1 MNEQQQKIDND
12 AISLKELIQKIQE
25 WIAYLTT
32 QWKLIIVIAG
42 LGGIIGFV
50 YAKSKNVQYRASV
63 IFTLEEDKPNFGQ
76 NSFGSQLL
84 DFSSGGGAIFSKAN
98 LLAMLKSETLVKE
111 ALLEKVV
118 INGRSTTLVNY
129 FIRATFKKSEYDSL
143 PEKLSEFRN
152 DEILKIRSISN
163 LLLQPIKLVDN
174 YNKTSFIQISYTS
187 NNELFANLFIHKI
200 LEIASKKYIKYKTEK
215 TRRSISLLQSQSDSL
230 RNKQEMLLNEIAN
243 ESDNY
248 LNLSSVYNI
257 KKTSS
262 QKKQFDLQILSTT
275 LSQVVTNLEASKMSL
290 KKETPLI
297 FIIED
302 SELPLNLI
310 EANKPKAIFIGIL
323 SGFIFL
329 ILSQYMLKWY
339 KSITVNL

>member
-111 ALLEKVV
+111 ALLEKAL
-118 INGRSTTLVNY
+118 INGKSTSIVNY
-129 FIRATFKKSEYDSL
+129 FIRTTFKKNQYDTL
-143 PEKLSEFRN
+143 PENLSEFTKE
-152 DEILKIRSISN
+152 EILKVRSISN
-163 LLLQPIKLVDN
+163 ALLQPIKLVDN

-187 NNELFANLFIHKI
+187 NNEFFTNLFIHKI
-200 LEIASKKYIKYKTEK
+200 LEIASKKYTKYKTEK

-230 RNKQEMLLNEIAN
+230 RNLQEMLLNGIAN

-257 KKTSS
+257 KKTVS
-262 QKKQFDLQILSTT
+262 QKKQFDLQILSST
-275 LSQVVTNLEASKMSL
+275 LSQVVTNLEASKMAL

-302 SELPLNLI
+302 SELPLNKI
-310 EANKPKAIFIGIL
+310 EVNNLKAILVGII

-329 ILSQYMLKWY
+329 VLFQFLFKWY
-339 KSITVNL
+339 KSITSNL